1 MVLKVKPFFVGISG
15 FVAVIIILIIS
26 TVLGAGVLLLSS
38 LTFEWMK
45 PAQGSYKLIVMCYRI
60 DYSSTLSE
68 SNANFICLVRNP
80 IDYNITLSII
90 TTAGKYEFYVP
101 SSTVQPLNSSS
112 TRQYSYGKVIPIQG
126 KILYAEA
133 KAKDFYGK
141 LEVEVVYR

>member
-1 MVLKVKPFFVGISG
+1 M
-15 FVAVIIILIIS
+15 
-26 TVLGAGVLLLSS
+26 LLLSS
-38 LTFEWMK
+38 STFEWMK
-45 PAQGSYKLIVMCYRI
+45 PEQRGYKLTVMCYRI

-68 SNANFICLVRNP
+68 SNANFLCLVQNP

-90 TTAGKYEFYVP
+90 TTAGKYEFYIP

-126 KILYAEA
+126 RILYAEA
-133 KAKDFYGK
+133 RAKDFYGK